1 MAAQFEVFT
10 DAVKAQQSAR
20 GSRDGY
26 ARFEAK
32 RGWRREITPDLAAFV
47 AARQSIYLGTAS
59 ADGQPYIQHRGGPKG
74 FLKVLGPLSLGFAD
88 FGGNRQYITLGHL
101 SENPK
106 ATIFLMD
113 YANRQRIKLW
123 GRAEVREG
131 DAELMDRLTLPGYEA
146 KPERAILFDI
156 EAWDIN
162 CPQHI
167 PRLYDEET
175 MAAVIGKL
183 QGRVA
188 ELEAELARR
197 PESS

>member
-1 MAAQFEVFT
+1 MEAQFEVFT
-10 DAVKAQQSAR
+10 EAVKAQQSLR
-20 GSRDGY
+20 GSREGY

-32 RGWRREITPDLAAFV
+32 RGWRREVTPDLAEFI

-59 ADGQPYIQHRGGPKG
+59 ADGQPYIQHRGGSKG
-74 FLKVLGPLSLGFAD
+74 FLKVLGPHSLGFAD
-88 FGGNRQYITLGHL
+88 FGGNRQYISLGHL

-113 YANRQRIKLW
+113 YANRQRIKIW

-131 DAELMDRLTLPGYEA
+131 DADLMERLALPDYQA

-156 EAWDIN
+156 AAWDIN

-167 PRLYDEET
+167 PRLHDDEA

-183 QGRVA
+183 QGRIA
-188 ELEAELARR
+188 ELEAEVARLG
-197 PESS
+197 